1 MQEGIAR
8 KSRCGGRS
16 RIMRGVGVT
25 MQALA
30 LGVVSVAALA
40 EGESTSGASVE
51 FFAASAEKA
60 KSTLSASEN
69 VDKVT
74 GGFTAFACHRWLG
87 LVCIY
92 RWLVVVDVGLS
103 LFALLRVGGL
113 RGRLVGNAGPPDP
126 VAHVVLRRGSSAEA
140 ALKPLGRV
148 VKRVV
153 RVTGAAAGKV
163 D

>member
-1 MQEGIAR
+1 MGVIGIA
-8 KSRCGGRS
+8 SQS
-16 RIMRGVGVT
+16 
-25 MQALA
+25 LA
-30 LGVVSVAALA
+30 LGVVRIAALA
-40 EGESTSGASVE
+40 EGKGTSGAGVE
-51 FFAASAEKA
+51 LFAASTKEAE
-60 KSTLSASEN
+60 STLRASVN

-74 GGFTAFACHRWLG
+74 GGFTAFACRSWLG

-92 RWLVVVDVGLS
+92 SRLVVVGVGLS
-103 LFALLRVGGL
+103 PFALLRVGGL